1 MGRAFVCVCA
11 PVCVCVHVCVW
22 GSEDG
27 GLEVIPDFGTKGLLE
42 KLDNLE
48 VPPDQ
53 TLKKTDR
60 LPLT

>member
-11 PVCVCVHVCVW
+11 PVCVCVHVCVC

-27 GLEVIPDFGTKGLLE
+27 GLEVIPDFSTKGLLE

-53 TLKKTDR
+53 TLKKN
-60 LPLT
+60 